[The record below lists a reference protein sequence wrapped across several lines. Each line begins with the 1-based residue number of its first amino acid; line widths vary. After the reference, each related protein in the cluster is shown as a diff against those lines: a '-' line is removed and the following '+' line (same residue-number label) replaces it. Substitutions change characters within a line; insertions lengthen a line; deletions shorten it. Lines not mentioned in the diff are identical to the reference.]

1 VLLLLPYL
9 QDVNQ
14 LSIEELEAELA
25 RRKGNAGGNSKPPS
39 A

>member
-1 VLLLLPYL
+1 VLLLLPD

-25 RRKGNAGGNSKPPS
+25 RRKGNSGGSGKPPS